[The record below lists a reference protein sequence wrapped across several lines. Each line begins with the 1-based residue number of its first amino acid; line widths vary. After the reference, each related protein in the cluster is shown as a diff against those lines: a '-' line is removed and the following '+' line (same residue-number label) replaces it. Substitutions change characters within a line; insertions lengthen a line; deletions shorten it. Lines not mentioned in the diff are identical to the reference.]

1 MPRLSN
7 ELLRHAF
14 TINPLLPPLLR
25 TCRTLPSAHN
35 ELRWLRQ
42 HVDARLETKFGRKKD
57 VPAPLRRRCVV
68 NLVKKRARG
77 VPLQYILGSQPFGDL
92 DILCRKGVLI
102 PRQATEEYTY
112 RLSSILLS
120 TPSLRTYPKQIRILD
135 LCTGTGCIP
144 LLLLSLLS
152 PTLKTTVT
160 GIDISPTALALARLN
175 TTHNSPPLS
184 STHARFAS
192 GDVLASGAAL
202 LDEAHRAREDEGWY
216 GDERFDVVTANPPY
230 ISRLGFNRDTERSVR
245 NFEPRLALVPEE
257 DRIGGVDKGR
267 PEDIFYGTIVEK
279 AEGVG
284 AKILIMEVAG
294 TEQAGRVA
302 RIVRGRR
309 GWGKIEV
316 WRDFPDGVVDEGGE
330 GRIGGDD
337 GIGGRGVV
345 GGEGELGE
353 DIVFRGV
360 GEGRSVMAIGRAAW
374 IFVDDSTGQGLSDA
388 DSDGGLLELMRGGV
402 GVGGGKHAEEFP
414 ELLGTTEN
422 ELGIRK
428 WLEDAG
434 HTLVTTSDKDDPNSK
449 FDQELVDAE
458 VIITTPFHP
467 GYLTKERLQKAK
479 KLKLAITAGIGS
491 DHVDLNAA
499 NETNGG
505 ITVAEVTGSNVVSV
519 AEHVIMTILVLV
531 RNFVPAHEQVAA
543 GDWDVAAVAKNEY
556 DLENKVV
563 GTVAVGRI
571 GTRVLKRLKAFDCKE
586 LLYFDYQPLSPELE
600 KEIGC
605 RRVENLEEMLA
616 QCDVVTINCPLH
628 EKTRGLFNKE
638 LISKMKPGA
647 WLVNTARGAIVVKED
662 VAAALKSGHLRG
674 YGGDVWFPQPAP
686 KDHPLRYAQNP
697 WGGGNAMV
705 PHMSGTSIDAQKR
718 YADGTKAILDSYLS
732 GREDY
737 RPEDLIVHKGD
748 YATKAYGD
756 RAKK

>member
-7 ELLRHAF
+7 ELIRHAF
-14 TINPLLPPLLR
+14 TINPLLPLLLR

-42 HVDARLETKFGRKKD
+42 HVDARLETKFSGKKD
-57 VPAPLRRRCVV
+57 VLAPLRQRCVV
-68 NLVKKRARG
+68 NLVKERARG
-77 VPLQYILGSQPFGDL
+77 VPLQ
-92 DILCRKGVLI
+92 
-102 PRQATEEYTY
+102 QATEEYTY

-120 TPSLRTYPKQIRILD
+120 TPSLRNNSTQIRILD

-152 PTLKTTVT
+152 PALETGVT

-184 STHARFAS
+184 SAHARFAS

-202 LDEAHRAREDEGWY
+202 LDEAHRAREEEGWWY
-216 GDERFDVVTANPPY
+216 GDETFDVVTANPPY

-245 NFEPRLALVPEE
+245 NFEPQLALVPPV
-257 DRIGGVDKGR
+257 DGGEGR
-267 PEDIFYGTIVEK
+267 PEDIFYGRIVER
-279 AEGVG
+279 AEEITQQHTDVP
-284 AKILIMEVAG
+284 
-294 TEQAGRVA
+294 T
-302 RIVRGRR
+302 
-309 GWGKIEV
+309 
-316 WRDFPDGVVDEGGE
+316 
-330 GRIGGDD
+330 
-337 GIGGRGVV
+337 
-345 GGEGELGE
+345 
-353 DIVFRGV
+353 
-360 GEGRSVMAIGRAAW
+360 
-374 IFVDDSTGQGLSDA
+374 
-388 DSDGGLLELMRGGV
+388 
-402 GVGGGKHAEEFP
+402 GGKHAEDFP
-414 ELLGTTEN
+414 DLLGTTEN

-449 FDQELVDAE
+449 FDEELVDAE

-543 GDWDVAAVAKNEY
+543 GDWNVAAVAKNEY

-571 GTRVLKRLKAFDCKE
+571 GQRVLKRLRAFDCKE
-586 LLYFDYQPLSPELE
+586 LLYFDYQPLSPEME

>member
-42 HVDARLETKFGRKKD
+42 HVDARLEAKFGRKKD
-57 VPAPLRRRCVV
+57 IPAPLRWRCVV

-92 DILCRKGVLI
+92 DIVCRKGVLI
-102 PRQATEEYTY
+102 PRQATEEYTH

-120 TPSLRTYPKQIRILD
+120 TPSLHSNPQQIRILD

-152 PTLKTTVT
+152 PTLETKVT
-160 GIDISPTALALARLN
+160 GIDISPTALALARRN

-184 STHARFAS
+184 SAHARFAS
-192 GDVLASGAAL
+192 GNVLASGAAL
-202 LDEAHRAREDEGWY
+202 LEEAQRAREEEGWWY
-216 GDERFDVVTANPPY
+216 GDETFDVVTANPPY

-245 NFEPRLALVPEE
+245 NFEPQLALVPAGDGEE
-257 DRIGGVDKGR
+257 GR
-267 PEDIFYGTIVEK
+267 LEDIFYGRILER

-284 AKILIMEVAG
+284 ASILIMEVAG
-294 TEQAGRVA
+294 TEQAGRVTSM
-302 RIVRGRR
+302 VMGRG
-309 GWGKIEV
+309 GWGKVEI
-316 WRDFPDGVVDEGGE
+316 WRDFPDGVVAEGGE
-330 GRIGGDD
+330 GRIG
-337 GIGGRGVV
+337 R
-345 GGEGELGE
+345 EGALGE
-353 DIVFRGV
+353 DVLHRGV
-360 GEGRSVMAIGRAAW
+360 
-374 IFVDDSTGQGLSDA
+374 
-388 DSDGGLLELMRGGV
+388 
-402 GVGGGKHAEEFP
+402 GGKHAEEFP

-571 GTRVLKRLKAFDCKE
+571 GQRVLKRLRAFDCKE
-586 LLYFDYQPLSPELE
+586 LLYFDYQPLSPEVE

-737 RPEDLIVHKGD
+737 RPEDLIVHKGN